1 MALICP
7 LCSGSSG
14 NSILVQGGSSS
25 ILVDAGGTCKSICA
39 ALTQAG
45 SSYEELDA
53 IVLTHEHSDHIKA
66 LPVLLKKAPVPVY
79 ATEAVLEY
87 LAENLKI
94 PANVPLVP
102 LNMAGF
108 CIHDLHIAPFP
119 TPHDSVGSV
128 GYRIALPEGQH
139 IGIATDLGH
148 FTPQV
153 EESLSGCQAILLESN
168 YDDGMILCSP
178 DPYPLKRRIM
188 SPKGHLS
195 NNACASA
202 AVALARKGTSRFILG
217 HLSENNNMP
226 QLAFQAT
233 QTAMD
238 GAGMTAQEGFSVV
251 VAKRS
256 QCSAPLFL

>member
-1 MALICP
+1 M
-7 LCSGSSG
+7 
-14 NSILVQGGSSS
+14 
-25 ILVDAGGTCKSICA
+25 
-39 ALTQAG
+39 
-45 SSYEELDA
+45 
-53 IVLTHEHSDHIKA
+53 
-66 LPVLLKKAPVPVY
+66 
-79 ATEAVLEY
+79 EY

-178 DPYPLKRRIM
+178 YPYPLKRRIM